1 MSESEVK
8 STNNQLNHPVAT
20 SKDLDPTPLVL
31 LVGNPNS
38 GKTSL
43 FNALTGSHH
52 KVANYPGVTVERKEG
67 ELSLPSGASIRLIDL
82 PGIYSL
88 SSTTEDERIAV
99 QAIINPKL
107 KEKADALII
116 VVDSTN
122 LERNLYLASELLDFN
137 IPTLLVLNMQDL
149 AREAGITIFKERLA
163 SELGIPVVATI
174 AKKSFGLEQLRASL
188 EHILTTGLQPVHS
201 LPWLEYSPELKASMA
216 EITSALL
223 AAPPSSEER
232 NPRDAATNGV
242 DEQKCALALSGILDP
257 DKTQLPPSVS
267 KIINQQRSLL
277 LTKQVDAA
285 SEAASAR
292 YALLHR
298 VTRSSTR
305 LEERSSNRWLKKVDY
320 LSCHRVVGPIFFML
334 VMFVLFQ
341 SVFSL
346 AEAPMGWIESLVG
359 LVGDYVHDALPPGQ
373 LNSLLVD
380 GIIAGV
386 GAVIVFLP
394 QIALLIF
401 LLTLL
406 EDTGYLSRAAF
417 LMDRI
422 LRPIGLQGRSFIPL
436 MSSFACA
443 IPGIMAT
450 RTIPSR
456 SDRLKTILIAPLMS
470 CSARLP
476 VYTLLIAAFIPDIYL
491 AKVFSLKGLVL
502 FGLYFLGIFGAALA
516 ALILQ
521 LSIFRSRPSF
531 FLMELPQLRIP
542 SLTIALKEAVFRA
555 KGFIKSAG
563 GIILACSVLLWALAT
578 YPLHPDLSNRE
589 QIKQSYAG
597 QLGQL
602 MEPVIKPLGFNWEI
616 GVSILASF
624 AAREVFVTS
633 LSTVY
638 NLEKEDDGS
647 ASLVEIL
654 EAKHKNGE
662 FTLASAI
669 SLMVF
674 YVFACQCL
682 STLAIVR
689 KETGSY
695 KWAVLMFTYM
705 TALAYIS
712 AFIAFKLAS

>member
-1 MSESEVK
+1 MSESELK
-8 STNNQLNHPVAT
+8 SNDRQLSSSINNQ
-20 SKDLDPTPLVL
+20 KDAPLVL

-52 KVANYPGVTVERKEG
+52 KVANYPGVTVERKEA
-67 ELSLPSGASIRLIDL
+67 ELALPSGTSIRLIDL

-99 QAIINPKL
+99 QAIINPKI
-107 KEKADALII
+107 KEKAAALII

-149 AREAGITIFKERLA
+149 AREAGITIFKERLS

-174 AKKSFGLEQLRASL
+174 AKKGFGLEQLKASL
-188 EHILTTGLQPVHS
+188 EHIIATDLRPVHS
-201 LPWLEYSPELKASMA
+201 LPWLDHSSELKASLG
-216 EITSALL
+216 EICTTISTKTA
-223 AAPPSSEER
+223 SEESVSR
-232 NPRDAATNGV
+232 NSTSTSL
-242 DEQKCALALSGILDP
+242 DERKYVLALSGVIEA
-257 DKTQLPPSVS
+257 DKSQLSASVV
-267 KIINQQRSLL
+267 KIIQQQRAHLL
-277 LTKQVDAA
+277 AKQVDPA

-292 YALLHR
+292 YALLHKI
-298 VTRSSTR
+298 TRSSTR
-305 LEERSSNRWLKKVDY
+305 LDERSHNRWLKKIDY
-320 LSCHRVVGPIFFML
+320 LSCHRVFGPVIFML

-346 AEAPMGWIESLVG
+346 AEAPMGWIEELVG
-359 LVGDYVHDALPPGQ
+359 WIGDLVHNALPSGQ

-386 GAVIVFLP
+386 GAVLVFLP

-491 AKVFSLKGLVL
+491 AKVFSLKGIVL
-502 FGLYFLGIFGAALA
+502 FGLYFLGIIGAALA
-516 ALILQ
+516 ALLLQ
-521 LSIFRSRPSF
+521 ISIFRSRPSF

-542 SLTIALKEAVFRA
+542 SLTIAVKEAILRA

-563 GIILACSVLLWALAT
+563 GIILACSILLWALAT
-578 YPLHPDLSNRE
+578 YPLHPELSSRE
-589 QIKQSYAG
+589 HIKESYAG

-616 GVSILASF
+616 GVSIFASF

-638 NLEKEDDGS
+638 NLEKGDEGS
-647 ASLVEIL
+647 SSLVEIL
-654 EAKHKNGE
+654 EDKHKKGE

-695 KWAVLMFTYM
+695 KWAILMFTYM

-712 AFIAFKLAS
+712 AFVAFKLAS